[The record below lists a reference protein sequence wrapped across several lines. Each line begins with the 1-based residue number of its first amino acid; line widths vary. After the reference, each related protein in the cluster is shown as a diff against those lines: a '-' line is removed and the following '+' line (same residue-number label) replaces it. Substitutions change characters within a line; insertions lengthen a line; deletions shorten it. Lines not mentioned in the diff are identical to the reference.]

1 MSVQTEQ
8 ILLCMSKEK
17 PQIVHVDRMCN
28 ECGNCETFCPYA
40 SAPYKDKF
48 TLFNSESD
56 FFMTVL
62 IQVSMFKILWI
73 KICLLRLWGTVSTI
87 QLTDQGLDVP
97 EDLIA
102 LMVTMIEEYA
112 YCMQA

>member
-1 MSVQTEQ
+1 M
-8 ILLCMSKEK
+8 
-17 PQIVHVDRMCN
+17 
-28 ECGNCETFCPYA
+28 
-40 SAPYKDKF
+40 
-48 TLFNSESD
+48 
-56 FFMTVL
+56 
-62 IQVSMFKILWI
+62 
-73 KICLLRLWGTVSTI
+73 GTVSTI

>member
-1 MSVQTEQ
+1 MLIGCVTNVATVKHFALMQ
-8 ILLCMSKEK
+8 
-17 PQIVHVDRMCN
+17 V
-28 ECGNCETFCPYA
+28 
-40 SAPYKDKF
+40 PYKDKF
-48 TLFNSESD
+48 TLFNSEAD
-56 FFMTVL
+56 FYDSTNSGFYV
-62 IQVSMFKILWI
+62 QNPVD

>member
-1 MSVQTEQ
+1 MQVPLTKTNLPYLIVNLIFYDSTNSGFYVQN
-8 ILLCMSKEK
+8 
-17 PQIVHVDRMCN
+17 PVD
-28 ECGNCETFCPYA
+28 
-40 SAPYKDKF
+40 
-48 TLFNSESD
+48 
-56 FFMTVL
+56 
-62 IQVSMFKILWI
+62 